1 MIEKL
6 VGSIPAIEAGDNYF
20 IGDDG
25 LKYCNVCK
33 GPLEISV
40 PWPWGKSIE
49 TCMCKCRTAQ
59 YEADQAALKTDSTGL
74 QIMRFM
80 SINKKL
86 NPSVSDAT
94 FEKDNG
100 SQPKLSFCR
109 EYAKNF
115 EEKLKRGSGLI
126 LLGPC
131 GTGKSFGA
139 ACILNSVLN
148 QGYQALMITVEKI
161 AEQAEEAGFEG
172 RGEYF
177 DELMNIPLLIID
189 DLGTARETEYMMEIT
204 NRVISDR
211 DKSMK
216 PLIVTTNIPYEDI
229 KNPRND
235 DWARIWSRIN
245 SRSIPINFSGTDKR
259 SESAAKLRDE
269 TRKQIE
275 IYTQDVH
282 ISTRMDENEGVI
294 FNE

>member
-6 VGSIPAIEAGDNYF
+6 VGDIPRIKTDEGSYY
-20 IGDDG
+20 IGEDG
-25 LKYCNVCK
+25 LKHCTVCNE
-33 GPLEISV
+33 PIEIKIH
-40 PWPWGKSIE
+40 WPWGDKTE
-49 TCMCKCRTAQ
+49 TCMCKCRT
-59 YEADQAALKTDSTGL
+59 EAYHADMAALKTDETGL
-74 QIMRFM
+74 QIMRYTD
-80 SINKKL
+80 INRRL
-86 NPSVSDAT
+86 NPSISDMT

-115 EEKLKRGSGLI
+115 PDKMKRGSGLI

-148 QGYQALMITVEKI
+148 QGYRALMISIEKI

-172 RGEYF
+172 KGEYF
-177 DELMNIPLLIID
+177 DDLMNIPLLILD

-229 KNPRND
+229 KNPRTD

-245 SRSIPINFSGTDKR
+245 ARAIPINFSGTDKR

-282 ISTRMDENEGVI
+282 ISTRMDENEGAI
-294 FNE
+294 

>member
-6 VGSIPAIEAGDNYF
+6 VGNIPEINPDEGSYY
-20 IGDDG
+20 IGEDG
-25 LKYCNVCK
+25 LKHCTVCNE
-33 GPLEISV
+33 PIEIKIH
-40 PWPWGKSIE
+40 WPWGDKTES
-49 TCMCKCRTAQ
+49 CMCKCRT
-59 YEADQAALKTDSTGL
+59 EAYHADMAALKTDETGL
-74 QIMRFM
+74 QIMRYTD
-80 SINKKL
+80 INRRL
-86 NPSVSDAT
+86 NPSISDMT

-115 EEKLKRGSGLI
+115 PDKLKRGSGLI

-139 ACILNSVLN
+139 GCILNSVLN
-148 QGYQALMITVEKI
+148 QGYRALMISMEKI

-172 RGEYF
+172 KGEYF
-177 DELMNIPLLIID
+177 DDLMNIPLLILD

-204 NRVISDR
+204 NRVITDR
-211 DKSMK
+211 EKSMK

-235 DWARIWSRIN
+235 GWARIWSRIN

-294 FNE
+294 

>member
-6 VGSIPAIEAGDNYF
+6 VGDIPNISTDEGSFY

-25 LKYCNVCK
+25 LKHCSICND
-33 GPLEISV
+33 PLEAKIH
-40 PWPWGKSIE
+40 WPWGDTTES
-49 TCMCKCRTAQ
+49 CMCKCMSDA
-59 YEADQAALKTDSTGL
+59 YKADMAALKTEATGL
-74 QIMRFM
+74 QIMRYTD
-80 SINKKL
+80 INRRL
-86 NPSVSDAT
+86 NPSISDMT

-115 EEKLKRGSGLI
+115 EDKMKRGSGLI
-126 LLGPC
+126 LLGSC
-131 GTGKSFGA
+131 GTGKTFGA
-139 ACILNSVLN
+139 GCILNSVLA
-148 QGYQALMITVEKI
+148 QGHRALMISIEKI

-172 RGEYF
+172 KGEYF
-177 DELMNIPLLIID
+177 DDLMNIPLLILD

-216 PLIVTTNIPYEDI
+216 PLIVTTNISYEDI
-229 KNPRND
+229 KNPRSD

-245 SRSIPINFSGTDKR
+245 ARAIPINFSGTDKR

-269 TRKQIE
+269 TRRLIDTPSQE
-275 IYTQDVH
+275 RLT
-282 ISTRMDENEGVI
+282 EP
-294 FNE
+294 